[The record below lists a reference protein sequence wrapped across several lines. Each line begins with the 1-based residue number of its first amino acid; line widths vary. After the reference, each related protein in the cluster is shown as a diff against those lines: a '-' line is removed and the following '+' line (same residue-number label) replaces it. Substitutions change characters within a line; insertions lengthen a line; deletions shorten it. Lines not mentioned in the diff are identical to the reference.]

1 MRSPAVVLFVLLLV
15 LAGCAAGGPLTSPG
29 SLADADSPPRS
40 TEHTPPSVGTTA
52 SGDGSPTETPVN
64 RSPRSLAASYDIET
78 EGGNLPMNY
87 SLVYA
92 RVVIMLNRTEADPP
106 RRVDIEPDSRMGIGT
121 SRYPE
126 FYRLLGIRVPE
137 DRDRTLTA
145 AAYVASPDT
154 VTVNRRILNRTGFT
168 ERTLAHESVHVV
180 QFRTNAF
187 NRVASGV
194 AEGRRT
200 TDDSLVS
207 RSVTE
212 GVATY
217 TEASY
222 AERYGTENPTP
233 IRTMGDRYR
242 NASGAAKL
250 GLAPYYFGGRYADG
264 RVDSPAETGEI
275 YREPPRTTE
284 ELIHGLPAG
293 SEPVADLNVS
303 GADVD
308 GWELVPTSRDGFGE
322 LFVRVVLGSE
332 LNESRAAAGADGWAA
347 DERVAFRSAAEDDR
361 GTGYAWVLRFDDAAN
376 ATEFEEAFGQW
387 SDAREGDGPVAT
399 ERLDDRT
406 VAVYL
411 GDESFVSGASANG
424 EDDTVT
430 VRVGEN
436 G

>member
-1 MRSPAVVLFVLLLV
+1 MRSPAVVVALLLV
-15 LAGCAAGGPLTSPG
+15 LAGCAAGGPIVSPG
-29 SLADADSPPRS
+29 SLADADSSSRS
-40 TEHTPPSVGTTA
+40 TASATA
-52 SGDGSPTETPVN
+52 SNADATAPETDSPTATSGN
-64 RSPRSLAASYDIET
+64 RSPRSLAGSYDIRT
-78 EGGNLPMNY
+78 EGGDLPVNY

-92 RVVIMLNRTEADPP
+92 RVAVMLNRTAVDPP
-106 RRVDIEPDSRMGIGT
+106 ERVRIEPDSRMGIGT

-137 DRDRTLTA
+137 EQDRTLTA
-145 AAYVASPDT
+145 AAYVDSAET

-168 ERTLAHESVHVV
+168 ERTLAHESVHIV

-187 NRVASGV
+187 HRTASGV

-217 TEASY
+217 IEASY
-222 AERYGTENPTP
+222 AERYGAERAAP
-233 IRTMGDRYR
+233 IRRMGERYR

-264 RVDSPAETGEI
+264 RVASPAETGTI
-275 YREPPRTTE
+275 YREPPKTGE
-284 ELIHGLPAG
+284 ELIHGLPSG
-293 SEPVADLNVS
+293 SEPVADLTVE
-303 GADVD
+303 GTDGD

-322 LFVRVVLGSE
+322 LFVRVVLGSA

-361 GTGYAWVLRFDDAAN
+361 RTGYAWVLRFDDAAN
-376 ATEFEEAFGQW
+376 ATEFEAVFGEW
-387 SDAREGDGPVAT
+387 RDAREGDGAVRT

-411 GDESFVSGASANG
+411 GNESFVSSASAG
-424 EDDTVT
+424 GGDDTVT
-430 VRVGEN
+430 VRVDETG
-436 G
+436 

>member
-1 MRSPAVVLFVLLLV
+1 MRPPAVVLVVLLLV
-15 LAGCAAGGPLTSPG
+15 LAGCAAGGQLVSPG
-29 SLADADSPPRS
+29 NPANPDSVSQSSEYATS
-40 TEHTPPSVGTTA
+40 TAGTTT
-52 SGDGSPTETPVN
+52 SGTASPTGTPAD
-64 RSPRSLAASYDIET
+64 RSPRSLAASYEIEV
-78 EGGNLPMNY
+78 EGGDLPVNY

-92 RVVIMLNRTEADPP
+92 RVVVMLNRTEVDPP

-126 FYRLLGIRVPE
+126 FYRLLGIRVP
-137 DRDRTLTA
+137 DGRDRTLTA
-145 AAYVASPDT
+145 AAYVASPNT

-207 RSVTE
+207 RSITE

-222 AERYGTENPTP
+222 AARYGTGNATP

-250 GLAPYYFGGRYADG
+250 GLAPYYFGGRYADD
-264 RVDSPAETGEI
+264 RVDSPAESREI
-275 YREPPRTTE
+275 YGEPPRTTE

-303 GADVD
+303 GIDDD

-322 LFVRVVLGSE
+322 LFLRVVLGSE

-347 DERVAFRSAAEDDR
+347 DKRVAFRSEAEDDE
-361 GTGYAWVLRFDDAAN
+361 GTGYAWVLRFDDPAN
-376 ATEFEEAFGQW
+376 ATEFEEVFGEW
-387 SDAREGDGPVAT
+387 RDAREGDGPVAT

-411 GDESFVSGASANG
+411 GDESFVTDASASD

-430 VRVGEN
+430 VRVGET